1 MEKNMNRNLC
11 RLEAGGDGRLYS
23 VSFEAEL
30 TGEHVTGMLEAVRR
44 SGDRG
49 AASAAHAFLKRSGLG
64 FSGFSAQ
71 EMFPEGRELMHL
83 ARAFLHGS
91 REEAD
96 RLAGDAGRYFLCL
109 DPLQREPD
117 GSGAGCFLAAR
128 RAPEGEG
135 FRWDVAGQEFC
146 PGSPEECFSA
156 VRIAGAGE
164 GFRDSA
170 VRGPV
175 FPSFGCVDMAGVLL
189 AMEEGPISA
198 ERALKAAVR

>member
-30 TGEHVTGMLEAVRR
+30 TGEHVRGMLEAVRR

-71 EMFPEGRELMHL
+71 EMFPEGRELMHM

-164 GFRDSA
+164 DSSKVTPSINA
-170 VRGPV
+170 PSAANSTRTPRAPVR
-175 FPSFGCVDMAGVLL
+175 
-189 AMEEGPISA
+189 
-198 ERALKAAVR
+198 RAARRRTKASGSSWVT

>member
-30 TGEHVTGMLEAVRR
+30 TGEHVRGMLEAVRR

-49 AASAAHAFLKRSGLG
+49 AASAAHAFLKRSGLE

-71 EMFPEGRELMHL
+71 EMFPEGRELMHM

-96 RLAGDAGRYFLCL
+96 RLAGDAGRYFLCPDASL
-109 DPLQREPD
+109 RQGGFLKGRVSGGMLQGRNSAP
-117 GSGAGCFLAAR
+117 AAR
-128 RAPEGEG
+128 RNA
-135 FRWDVAGQEFC
+135 
-146 PGSPEECFSA
+146 SPQSA
-156 VRIAGAGE
+156 
-164 GFRDSA
+164 
-170 VRGPV
+170 
-175 FPSFGCVDMAGVLL
+175 
-189 AMEEGPISA
+189 
-198 ERALKAAVR
+198 

>member
-1 MEKNMNRNLC
+1 
-11 RLEAGGDGRLYS
+11 
-23 VSFEAEL
+23 
-30 TGEHVTGMLEAVRR
+30 
-44 SGDRG
+44 
-49 AASAAHAFLKRSGLG
+49 
-64 FSGFSAQ
+64 
-71 EMFPEGRELMHL
+71 MHM